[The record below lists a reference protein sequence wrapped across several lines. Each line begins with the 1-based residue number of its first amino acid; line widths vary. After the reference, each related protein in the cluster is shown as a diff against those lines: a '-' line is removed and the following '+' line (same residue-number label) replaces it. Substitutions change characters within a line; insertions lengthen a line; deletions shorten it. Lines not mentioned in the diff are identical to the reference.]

1 MSEKKTRLEER
12 VAGPL
17 SSWVLI
23 YLCKGD
29 SRWAT
34 GLCANPS
41 IAPEAIKTIKPR
53 TRIITLEEQVKP
65 IGNNRKVS
73 VVKCEMPS
81 YCAKSCLKSYH

>member
-53 TRIITLEEQVKP
+53 TQEELPFK
-65 IGNNRKVS
+65 NNNSSEVNQW
-73 VVKCEMPS
+73 
-81 YCAKSCLKSYH
+81 